1 VWTHIGRGGLFVFW
15 VVRRLRDASVGRMAA
30 SLAFT
35 TLLGVVPLFTV
46 ALAYVARFPVFDRW
60 LDALEPFLVK
70 FLLPDSSSA
79 VRHYLAEF
87 TTKAAGVQ
95 GVGTVF
101 LIITAVLLVAQM
113 EREINAIWG
122 IYEARSLP
130 RRIVVYAL
138 GFIAVPAMV
147 GGAVYLTSWAIE
159 QSIAAV
165 PGASEAL
172 SYLVQP
178 VEIAIATLALTML
191 YKLVPARRV
200 PMRDALVG
208 ALFAAVAFEVAK
220 LGFKVYIRHVPTY
233 RVVYGTLAALPL
245 FLIWIYVSWVILLV
259 GAAVTATLAER
270 GGKARN
276 RRRRA
281 R

>member
-1 VWTHIGRGGLFVFW
+1 MWAHIGRGGLFVFW
-15 VVRRLRDASVGRMAA
+15 VLRRLRNASVARMAA

-35 TLLGVVPLFTV
+35 TLLGIVPLFTV

-60 LDALEPFLVK
+60 LDMLEPFMVR
-70 FLLPDSSSA
+70 FLLPDGSSA
-79 VRHYLAEF
+79 VRHYLTEF
-87 TTKAAGVQ
+87 TAKAAGVK
-95 GVGTVF
+95 GAGTLF
-101 LIITAVLLVAQM
+101 LLVTAVVLVAQM

-122 IYEARSLP
+122 IYEPRSLP

-138 GFIAVPAMV
+138 GFVAVPALV
-147 GGAVYLTSWAIE
+147 GGAIYLTSWAIE

-165 PGASEAL
+165 PLVSEAL
-172 SYLVQP
+172 SLLVQP
-178 VEIAIATLALTML
+178 VEIAIATIALTML

-200 PMRDALVG
+200 PMRNALVG
-208 ALFAAVAFEVAK
+208 ALFAATAFEVAK
-220 LGFKVYIRHVPTY
+220 LGFKIYIRQVPTY
-233 RVVYGTLAALPL
+233 TIVYGALAALPL
-245 FLIWIYVSWVILLV
+245 FLIWIYVSWIILLI

-281 R
+281 

>member
-1 VWTHIGRGGLFVFW
+1 VWSLLTRGRVFVLR
-15 VVRRLRDASVGRMAA
+15 VVQRLRKASVGRMAA

-35 TLLGVVPLFTV
+35 TLLGIVPLFTV
-46 ALAYVARFPVFDRW
+46 ALAYVARFPVFDQW
-60 LDALEPFLVK
+60 LDTLEPFLVK

-79 VRHYLAEF
+79 VRNYLAEF

-101 LIITAVLLVAQM
+101 LIVTAVLLVAQM

-138 GFIAVPAMV
+138 GFVAVPALI
-147 GGAVYLTSWAIE
+147 GAAVHVTSWAIE

-165 PGASEAL
+165 PSVSEAL
-172 SYLVQP
+172 SFLVQP
-178 VEIAIATLALTML
+178 MEIAVATLALMMM

-200 PMRDALVG
+200 PTRDAMIG
-208 ALFAAVAFEVAK
+208 ALLAAAAFEMAK

-233 RVVYGTLAALPL
+233 RVVYGALAALPL
-245 FLIWIYVSWVILLV
+245 FLIWIYVSWIILLV
-259 GAAVTATLAER
+259 GAAVTATLAEH
-270 GGKARN
+270 GGKSRN
-276 RRRRA
+276 RRLHS
-281 R
+281 